1 MYSNRFRR
9 IKSVNFV
16 VLLVRALCKG
26 FPRFHTGKAVRTATP
41 YNYNLSGECRGGP
54 HPPPPPLIFRP
65 NWGPKGRKK
74 IFSRLGIPLS
84 PGSGWPPPPP
94 HPLSECLACL
104 DPPLN
109 PVEDQPTRWSFLPE
123 PGEDM
128 DIPLGLLQGGVIR
141 IVKQLQKFQLNRNVF
156 PQIIIVNVI

>member
-41 YNYNLSGECRGGP
+41 YNYNLSGGCRGGP
-54 HPPPPPLIFRP
+54 PPHPPLFLDQTEARRAEKKFFRDSASPLA
-65 NWGPKGRKK
+65 
-74 IFSRLGIPLS
+74 LGLDDLPL
-84 PGSGWPPPPP
+84 PPPP
-94 HPLSECLACL
+94 HPSSECLACL

-109 PVEDQPTRWSFLPE
+109 PVEDQPTR
-123 PGEDM
+123 
-128 DIPLGLLQGGVIR
+128 
-141 IVKQLQKFQLNRNVF
+141 
-156 PQIIIVNVI
+156 

>member
-9 IKSVNFV
+9 MKSVNFV

-41 YNYNLSGECRGGP
+41 YNYNLRGGCRGGP
-54 HPPPPPLIFRP
+54 SPPPPLIFRP

-74 IFSRLGIPLS
+74 NFSRLGIPLS
-84 PGSGWPPPPP
+84 PWMSSMSGSATEPSGRSANSVKFSPR
-94 HPLSECLACL
+94 
-104 DPPLN
+104 
-109 PVEDQPTRWSFLPE
+109 TRRRYGHST
-123 PGEDM
+123 GSVT
-128 DIPLGLLQGGVIR
+128 GGVIR

>member
-54 HPPPPPLIFRP
+54 LPPPPPLFLDQTEARRAEKKFFRDSASP
-65 NWGPKGRKK
+65 LA
-74 IFSRLGIPLS
+74 LGLDDRPL
-84 PGSGWPPPPP
+84 PP

-109 PVEDQPTRWSFLPE
+109 PVEDQPTR
-123 PGEDM
+123 
-128 DIPLGLLQGGVIR
+128 
-141 IVKQLQKFQLNRNVF
+141 
-156 PQIIIVNVI
+156 

>member
-41 YNYNLSGECRGGP
+41 YNYNLSGGCRGGP
-54 HPPPPPLIFRP
+54 PPRPPPPLIFRP
-65 NWGPKGRKK
+65 NWGKK
-74 IFSRLGIPLS
+74 FFFRDSASPLALGLDDRLPQ
-84 PGSGWPPPPP
+84 P

-109 PVEDQPTRWSFLPE
+109 PVKDQPTRWSFLPE